1 MTNRDPLRETRFLAA
16 AGRRRATSQGS
27 PMGAIFNVFPL
38 ILIPVLIYNIWAFG
52 STAAGTDARDVRM
65 HLENPMIC
73 VPMASQEPGA
83 VNPCQARDAV
93 TAPQTLPQ
101 AGVAEAAAGPMGTV
115 HWVVSFGDLLMLLAL
130 VLLFIEL
137 LKSTSTGTAA
147 IFNHALSMLVFIICL
162 VEFLLH
168 PAFATSVFF
177 MILVM
182 SLLDVLAGVVVTIV
196 SARRDVEFAGQ

>member
-1 MTNRDPLRETRFLAA
+1 MTGRDPGERIALHTAATR
-16 AGRRRATSQGS
+16 GRRSSTQQQGS

-38 ILIPVLIYNIWAFG
+38 ILIPVLTYNIWAFG
-52 STAAGTDARDVRM
+52 ATAANNGDGAAVRA
-65 HLENPMIC
+65 HLETAWVNM
-73 VPMASQEPGA
+73 PMASGA
-83 VNPCQARDAV
+83 S
-93 TAPQTLPQ
+93 
-101 AGVAEAAAGPMGTV
+101 
-115 HWVVSFGDLLMLLAL
+115 WIISFGDVMVLLAL
-130 VLLFIEL
+130 ILLFVEL

-177 MILVM
+177 IILVM
-182 SLLDVLAGVVVTIV
+182 ALLDVLAGVVVTII

>member
-1 MTNRDPLRETRFLAA
+1 MSKQPLGTTEYLALRQA
-16 AGRRRATSQGS
+16 DRRGRRRAPTFQEN

-52 STAAGTDARDVRM
+52 STAAGTSGADVRE
-65 HLENPMIC
+65 HLRNDVFLR
-73 VPMASQEPGA
+73 VPMASQEANVAGA
-83 VNPCQARDAV
+83 MTQV
-93 TAPQTLPQ
+93 
-101 AGVAEAAAGPMGTV
+101 E
-115 HWVVSFGDLLMLLAL
+115 WVLSFGDLMVLISL

-137 LKSTSTGTAA
+137 LKSTSTGTSA

-177 MILVM
+177 LIMIM

-196 SARRDVEFAGQ
+196 SARRDVEFAGQN

>member
-1 MTNRDPLRETRFLAA
+1 MSRDRLGGAEYLAL
-16 AGRRRATSQGS
+16 RRANMNRGGNQGG

-52 STAAGTDARDVRM
+52 STAAGTKAVDVRA
-65 HLENPMIC
+65 HLEREWFG
-73 VPMASQEPGA
+73 VPMASQEPNAALAGA
-83 VNPCQARDAV
+83 M
-93 TAPQTLPQ
+93 QT
-101 AGVAEAAAGPMGTV
+101 VE
-115 HWVVSFGDLLMLLAL
+115 WSVSFGDLLTLLAL
-130 VLLFIEL
+130 GLLFIEL
-137 LKSTSTGTAA
+137 LKSTSTGTSA

-177 MILVM
+177 LIMVM

-196 SARRDVEFAGQ
+196 SARRDVEFAGHQ